1 MTTTGIVR
9 KIDELGRIV
18 LPKELRKYLNINTGD
33 DFQITVNDKKI
44 ILERYSRLYDYQ
56 QEILKIIN
64 CFSSVLNYKLY
75 IVIKNDILGT
85 DNKISDFI
93 SQKMQERKIYIN
105 ENPSNIVI
113 NNEKIVNE
121 KIIIYPI
128 VLQSDLL
135 GCIIAIANTETNKII
150 NIVKIIEN
158 IIIKIVLKIEK

>member
-44 ILERYSRLYDYQ
+44 ILERYSRLNDYQ
-56 QEILKIIN
+56 QDILRIIN

-75 IVIKNDILGT
+75 IVINNDILGT
-85 DNKISDFI
+85 NNKISDFI
-93 SQKMQERKIYIN
+93 IQKMQERKIYIN

-135 GCIIAIANTETNKII
+135 GCIIAIANTETNKLI

-158 IIIKIVLKIEK
+158 IIIKSVLKIEK